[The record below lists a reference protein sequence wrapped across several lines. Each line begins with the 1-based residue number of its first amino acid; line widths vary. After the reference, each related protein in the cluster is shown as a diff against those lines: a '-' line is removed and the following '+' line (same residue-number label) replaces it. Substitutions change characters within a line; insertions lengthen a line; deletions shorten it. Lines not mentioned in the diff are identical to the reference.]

1 MPAIP
6 PRAPISDSFGGA
18 LCVFRTPHPLTPVD
32 AIHGV
37 PTARGEGEPYFLTLN
52 PPADTDVVA
61 RGVVI
66 RYGARLL
73 GKPFLSIVPG
83 LIALERGEMMT
94 GETAWEFLLKRSQL
108 FPRAE
113 VYGYTNEGK
122 DEMKTVKWFDLAL
135 PPMVLAYADEAATA
149 PLAEVSA
156 LVGAAGNFPARA
168 MEYLPL
174 PPATE

>member
-1 MPAIP
+1 MPVIP

-18 LCVFRTPHPLTPVD
+18 LCRSD
-32 AIHGV
+32 E
-37 PTARGEGEPYFLTLN
+37 RYFLAVN
-52 PPADTDVVA
+52 PPADAEIIA

-113 VYGYTNEGK
+113 VYGYSSEGK

-135 PPMVLAYADEAATA
+135 PPMVLAYADESATV

-156 LVGAAGNFPARA
+156 LAGAAGDFPARVV
-168 MEYLPL
+168 EYLP
-174 PPATE
+174 PAAE

>member
-1 MPAIP
+1 MI
-6 PRAPISDSFGGA
+6 
-18 LCVFRTPHPLTPVD
+18 
-32 AIHGV
+32 
-37 PTARGEGEPYFLTLN
+37 
-52 PPADTDVVA
+52 A
-61 RGVVI
+61 RGVVL

-94 GETAWEFLLKRSQL
+94 GETAWDFLLKRSQL

-135 PPMVLAYADEAATA
+135 PPMVLAYADASATV

-156 LVGAAGNFPARA
+156 LGGNTDDFPARA
-168 MEYLPL
+168 VEYL
-174 PPATE
+174 TRFQ